1 MSAPSLKWP
10 CLGLDTSTRDGVLV
24 VADPEKKI
32 QAVADLDSATT
43 HGRDL
48 IPALGR
54 LMAGQGLEMK
64 ELRSIAVGIGPGSYT
79 GLRVGLAVTRT
90 LADVFDLPILPVDS
104 LLLPVLNLPDTCL
117 QAISIADAQRGAVY
131 KSEYI
136 RTAPGGKWERTS
148 GPNIIAWNELKQY
161 DGQRATLTGP
171 GLGLMQKLG
180 PLDSAIAEKAHW
192 SPTASSMLKWLSEYA
207 ATTPAVDRLAIEP
220 LYIRPSAAEEKRQSQ
235 PAEASRS

>member
-1 MSAPSLKWP
+1 MSAPALKWP

-54 LMAGQGLEMK
+54 MMIGQGLEMK
-64 ELRSIAVGIGPGSYT
+64 ELGSIAVGIGPGSYT
-79 GLRVGLAVTRT
+79 GLRVGLAVAKT
-90 LADVFDLPILPVDS
+90 LADVIDLPILPVDS
-104 LLLPVLNLPDTCL
+104 LLLPVLNLPDDCL
-117 QAISIADAQRGAVY
+117 LAISIADAQRGAVY
-131 KSEYI
+131 KSEYA
-136 RTAPGGKWERTS
+136 RANPGEKWQRIS
-148 GPNIIAWNELKQY
+148 GPIIIPWNDLNQLASPA
-161 DGQRATLTGP
+161 ATITGP

-180 PLDSAIAEKAHW
+180 SLELPIADKALW
-192 SPTASSMLKWLSEYA
+192 SPTAGSMLKWLREYA
-207 ATTPAVDRLAIEP
+207 ETTPPADRLAIEP

-235 PAEASRS
+235 PTEANRA